1 MSKELLSRLKPEL
14 LLAQASRVAAAA
26 AYVGITI
33 DTEKLIATALSDM
46 YDDPQNMLIIVS
58 ISTFGGS
65 GTIDLTVS
73 HKNDNEDF
81 VTRGTLA
88 QMAHADGVTF
98 YVAEVKNFRRFI
110 RIDSVVAVATS
121 VFQIIGILGHSRGN
135 PVLQAAAELALTDV
149 TL

>member
-46 YDDPQNMLIIVS
+46 YDDPQNLLILIS
-58 ISTFGGS
+58 ISSFGGS
-65 GTIDLTVS
+65 GTIDLTVN

-81 VTRGTLA
+81 VSRGTLA
-88 QMAHADGVTF
+88 QMSQADGVTL

-110 RIDSVVAVATS
+110 RIDSVVATATS
-121 VFQIIGILGHSRGN
+121 AFQIIGLLGHSRSN
-135 PVLQAAAELALTDV
+135 PVLQTFTELALTDG

>member
-14 LLAQASRVAAAA
+14 FLSQGSRVASVT
-26 AYVGITI
+26 AYAGITI
-33 DTEKLIATALSDM
+33 DTEKLIAAALSDM
-46 YDDPQNMLIIVS
+46 YDDPQNMLIIIS
-58 ISTFGGS
+58 ISTFGGN
-65 GTIDLTVS
+65 GTIDLTVN

-81 VTRGTLA
+81 VSRGTLA
-88 QMAHADGVTF
+88 QMSQADGVTF

-110 RIDSVVAVATS
+110 RIDSVVGTATS

-135 PVLQAAAELALTDV
+135 PVLQAATELALTDV